1 MLIRH
6 LNLDSYGREVEEQE
20 HGCLTPYGYIV
31 QVNAEPII
39 SEKKRFAISMED
51 GYGAKADGLTEGVT
65 EARNQ
70 TEADAEMGRMS
81 M

>member
-1 MLIRH
+1 
-6 LNLDSYGREVEEQE
+6 VEEQE

-39 SEKKRFAISMED
+39 IEKKRFAISVED
-51 GYGAKADGLTEGVT
+51 GYGAKADGLPEGLT

-70 TEADAEMGRMS
+70 TETETEMGSMS